1 MPTLLTARDL
11 EKTYG
16 THRLFTGVSLGIDDG
31 ERLGIVGPN
40 GAGKST
46 LMKALADL
54 VPLDDGQIIRRGN
67 SYVAYVGQVE
77 DFPPDATPHDV
88 VSAAAEPESSRFQL
102 DADTRASITLS
113 KLGFDDT
120 HPTHAPTARIE
131 KLSGGWGKRLALAA
145 ALVNEPD
152 VLLLDEPT
160 NHLDLPGVLW
170 LENFVRNF
178 RGAAVFVTHDRMF
191 LESVAT
197 RIVELSRAYPDGT
210 LEVKG
215 NYSEFLRRKDEFLE
229 AQAAQAT
236 ALAGKVRRDTAW
248 LKQGIQ
254 GRQTR
259 NKSQIKDAE
268 QRRSDL
274 KNVRNRN
281 AAPTKVATIDF
292 QATDRKTK
300 KLLAA
305 HHVSKA
311 FGGRTLLNQLELQLE
326 PGLRLGLLGPNGSGK
341 TTLLH
346 LLTKDLE
353 PDSGT
358 VKHAAELKIVR
369 FTQHRETLDPK
380 ATLREA
386 LCAVGDTVE
395 YRGKPVHIAG
405 WAKRFLFEPHQLL
418 TFVGDLS
425 GGEQARVLIANLMLA
440 PADVLILDEPTNDLD
455 IASLEVLEQTLAE
468 FPGAVVLVTHDR
480 FMLARLSTQIL
491 ALHGDGTHGFFAS
504 YAQWADAEKSRNQD
518 GTKDTKAEPTKEARS
533 GSLGGRSS
541 SGGGGKLSYK
551 FQRELDGM
559 EDAILAAEE
568 RVEALTT
575 QSGDAEVMADHERFA
590 KVCAEL
596 TEVQQTVKGLYER
609 WEELEAMRDK
619 AEGGSA

>member
-16 THRLFTGVSLGIDDG
+16 THRLFAGVSLGIDDG
-31 ERLGIVGPN
+31 ERIGIVGPN

-54 VPLDDGQIIRRGN
+54 VSLDDGQVIRRNGTHA
-67 SYVAYVGQVE
+67 AYVGQVE
-77 DFPPDATPHDV
+77 DFSPESTPHAV
-88 VSAAAEPESSRFQL
+88 VRDAAEPEAARFQL
-102 DADTRASITLS
+102 DADTRAGITLS
-113 KLGFDDT
+113 KLGFDAS
-120 HPTHAPTARIE
+120 HPTHSPAAPIE
-131 KLSGGWGKRLALAA
+131 KLSGGWRKRLALAA

-170 LENFVRNF
+170 LERFVRGF

-197 RIVELSRAYPDGT
+197 RIIELSRAYPDGT

-229 AQAAQAT
+229 AQAAHAV

-248 LKQGIQ
+248 LKQGVQ

-259 NKSQIKDAE
+259 NKSQVKDAE
-268 QRRSDL
+268 ARRNEL
-274 KNVRNRN
+274 KQVRGRN

-305 HHVSKA
+305 HNLTKG
-311 FGGRTLLNQLELQLE
+311 FGDRTLIQGLELQLS
-326 PGLRLGLLGPNGSGK
+326 PGMRLGLLGPNGSGK
-341 TTLLH
+341 TTLLR
-346 LLTKDLE
+346 LLTKYLA
-353 PDSGT
+353 PDAGT
-358 VKHAAELKIVR
+358 VKHAAELKVVR
-369 FTQHRETLDPK
+369 FTQHRETLDPR

-418 TFVGDLS
+418 TSVGDLS

-455 IASLEVLEQTLAE
+455 IASLEVLEDTLAE

-480 FMLARLSTQIL
+480 FMLARLSTDVL
-491 ALHGDGTHGFFAS
+491 ALNGDGTHGFFAS
-504 YAQWADAEKSRNQD
+504 YAQWAEAEKGRNRGGAEDAEAEAAK
-518 GTKDTKAEPTKEARS
+518 TKPAKAAKP
-533 GSLGGRSS
+533 SS

-568 RVEALTT
+568 RVETLTV
-575 QSGDAEVMADHERFA
+575 QSGDPDVMADHARFA
-590 KVCAEL
+590 AVCSEL
-596 TEVQQTVKGLYER
+596 TGAQRDVQRLYDR
-609 WEELEAMRDK
+609 WSELEAMRE
-619 AEGGSA
+619 EGAS

>member
-16 THRLFTGVSLGIDDG
+16 THRLFAGVSLGIDDG
-31 ERLGIVGPN
+31 EKIGIVGPN

-54 VPLDDGQIIRRGN
+54 VPLDDGRIIQRNGTHA
-67 SYVAYVGQVE
+67 AYVGQVE
-77 DFPPDATPHDV
+77 DFADHVTPQDV
-88 VSAAAEPESSRFQL
+88 VREAASKQADRFQL
-102 DADTRASITLS
+102 DDDTRASITLS
-113 KLGFDDT
+113 KLGFDTT
-120 HPTHAPTARIE
+120 HPTHSPEAPIA
-131 KLSGGWGKRLALAA
+131 KLSGGWRKRLALAA

-170 LENFVRNF
+170 LEQFVRGF
-178 RGAAVFVTHDRMF
+178 HGAAVFVTHDRMF

-248 LKQGIQ
+248 LKQGVQ

-259 NKSQIKDAE
+259 NKSQVKDAE
-268 QRRSDL
+268 QRRDEL
-274 KNVRNRN
+274 KTIRHRN

-305 HHVSKA
+305 HNLTKG
-311 FGGRTLLNQLELQLE
+311 FGERTLIEGLELQLS
-326 PGLRLGLLGPNGSGK
+326 PGMRLGLLGPNGSGK
-341 TTLLH
+341 TTLLR
-346 LLTKDLE
+346 LLIKDLE
-353 PDSGT
+353 ADAGT
-358 VKHAAELKIVR
+358 VKHAAELKVVR

-405 WAKRFLFEPHQLL
+405 WAKRFRFEPHQLL
-418 TFVGDLS
+418 TSVGDLS

-455 IASLEVLEQTLAE
+455 IASLEVLEDTLAE

-480 FMLARLSTQIL
+480 FMLARLSTDIL
-491 ALHGDGTHGFFAS
+491 ALHGNGTHGFFAS
-504 YAQWADAEKSRNQD
+504 YDQWSDAEKNRAKHAVRVD
-518 GTKDTKAEPTKEARS
+518 ADPEPAKAKSANPKTS
-533 GSLGGRSS
+533 NS
-541 SGGGGKLSYK
+541 GKLSYK

-559 EDAILAAEE
+559 EETILEAEE
-568 RVEALTT
+568 RVAELTE
-575 QSGDAEVMADHERFA
+575 QSGDADVMADHERFA
-590 KVCAEL
+590 SVCSDL
-596 TEVQQTVKGLYER
+596 TEAQQRVKRLYDR
-609 WEELEAMRDK
+609 WAELEAMR
-619 AEGGSA
+619 EG

>member
-54 VPLDDGQIIRRGN
+54 VPLDDGEIIRRGGTH
-67 SYVAYVGQVE
+67 VAYVGQVE
-77 DFPPDATPHDV
+77 NFSDDATPHDV
-88 VSAAAEPESSRFQL
+88 VRMAADPESARFQL
-102 DADTRASITLS
+102 DGDTRASITLS
-113 KLGFDDT
+113 KLGFDDK
-120 HPTHAPTARIE
+120 HPTHNPQAPIN
-131 KLSGGWGKRLALAA
+131 KLSGGWRKRLALAV

-170 LENFVRNF
+170 LEQFVRSF

-197 RIVELSRAYPDGT
+197 RIVELSRAYPEGT

-259 NKSQIKDAE
+259 NKSQVKDAD
-268 QRRSDL
+268 QRRDDL
-274 KNVRNRN
+274 KNLRNRN

-292 QATDRKTK
+292 QATDRNTK

-305 HHVSKA
+305 HNLTKG
-311 FGGRTLLNQLELQLE
+311 FGDRTLIASLELQLS

-341 TTLLH
+341 TTLLR

-353 PDSGT
+353 PDAGT
-358 VKHAAELKIVR
+358 VKHAAELKVVR
-369 FTQHRETLDPK
+369 FTQHRETLDPR

-418 TFVGDLS
+418 TSVGDLS

-455 IASLEVLEQTLAE
+455 IASLEVLEDTLSE

-480 FMLARLSTQIL
+480 FMLARLSTDIL

-504 YAQWADAEKSRNQD
+504 YEQWAEAEKY
-518 GTKDTKAEPTKEARS
+518 RS
-533 GSLGGRSS
+533 IESQRESSPAKNTRPDNNEGSTDLSVRSNS
-541 SGGGGKLSYK
+541 SAKLSYK
-551 FQRELDGM
+551 FQRELDGI
-559 EDAILAAEE
+559 EAAIEEAESL
-568 RVEALTT
+568 VEALST
-575 QSGDAEVMADHERFA
+575 QSGDAEVLADRDRHE
-590 KVCAEL
+590 KVCSEL
-596 TEVQQTVKGLYER
+596 AKAQEEVNRLYLR
-609 WEELEAMRDK
+609 WETLEKMRS
-619 AEGGSA
+619 G

>member
-16 THRLFTGVSLGIDDG
+16 THRLFTGVGLGIDDG

-46 LMKALADL
+46 LMKALAGL
-54 VPLDDGQIIRRGN
+54 VPIDSGQVIRRGGTH
-67 SYVAYVGQVE
+67 VAYIGQVE
-77 DFPPDATPHDV
+77 EFPPDVTPHDV
-88 VSAAAEPESSRFQL
+88 VRDAAATQTDRFQL
-102 DADTRASITLS
+102 DAGTRASITLS

-120 HPTHAPTARIE
+120 HPTHSPSVAIE
-131 KLSGGWGKRLALAA
+131 KLSGGWRKRLALAT

-170 LENFVRNF
+170 LERFVKEYFRG

-197 RIVELSRAYPDGT
+197 RIVELSRAYPGGT

-229 AQAAQAT
+229 AQATQAT

-259 NKSQIKDAE
+259 NKSQVKDAE
-268 QRRSDL
+268 QRRGEL
-274 KNVRNRN
+274 KNLKGRN

-300 KLLAA
+300 KLLAG
-305 HHVSKA
+305 HNLTKR
-311 FGGRTLLNQLELQLE
+311 FGERTLIEGLEIQLE

-341 TTLLH
+341 TTLLR

-353 PDSGT
+353 PDEGT

-369 FTQHRETLDPK
+369 FTQHRETLDPR

-418 TFVGDLS
+418 TSVGDLS

-455 IASLEVLEQTLAE
+455 IASLEVLEQTLGE

-491 ALHGDGTHGFFAS
+491 ALHGEGTHGYFAS
-504 YAQWADAEKSRNQD
+504 YEQWAEAEKSRNR
-518 GTKDTKAEPTKEARS
+518 GGAEGAEAGSTNTRPAKEAKP
-533 GSLGGRSS
+533 SS
-541 SGGGGKLSYK
+541 SGGAKLSYK

-559 EDAILAAEE
+559 EDAIHAAEQA
-568 RVEALTT
+568 V
-575 QSGDAEVMADHERFA
+575 
-590 KVCAEL
+590 AEL
-596 TEVQQTVKGLYER
+596 TERSGDAAVIADHTKFAAVCAQLGEAQRRVQALYDR
-609 WEELEAMRDK
+609 WAELEAMQ
-619 AEGGSA
+619 AGAS